1 MKERS
6 SLLWPQDKADS
17 TIEKRSPPK
26 KNLRWSSL
34 NDDKPILRLHG
45 TLFPPSIYQRLVSRG
60 PSGHYRLARKVEVD
74 RLLNGFGLY

>member
-26 KNLRWSSL
+26 KIFVGLASTTINPYLGYMGR
-34 NDDKPILRLHG
+34 
-45 TLFPPSIYQRLVSRG
+45 SIYQRLVSRG
-60 PSGHYRLARKVEVD
+60 PPGHYRLARKVEVD